1 MVQAHYQPDY
11 QGKDYTLKRNKISVI
26 GAGNVGATCAHWAA
40 MKELGDVVLVDI
52 VEGMPQG
59 KALDMAEA
67 MPVARWDVGVTGA
80 NDYAA
85 TAGSDVVIITAGLA
99 RKPGMSR
106 DDLLAKNT
114 EIVAGA
120 TREVARYSPEAI
132 LIIVSNPLDAMVY
145 VAQKVSGFDP
155 RRVIGM
161 AGILDTARFSAFI
174 AEALQVSVED
184 VVALVLGGHGD
195 DMVPL
200 VRYCS
205 VGGIPLS
212 QLLPAEEI
220 EQLVKR
226 TRGGGAEIVGLLKTG
241 SAYYA
246 PSAAAVEMAES
257 ILRDKKRILPCA
269 AFCQS
274 EYGVGGYYVGVPVKL
289 GKEGVEQI
297 IEVEMDDSE
306 RQALAESVSHVRD
319 LVSLIKL

>member
-1 MVQAHYQPDY
+1 M
-11 QGKDYTLKRNKISVI
+11 KRSKISII
-26 GAGNVGATCAHWAA
+26 GAGNVGASCAHWAA
-40 MKELGDVVLVDI
+40 MKELGDIVLVDI
-52 VEGMPQG
+52 LEGVPQG
-59 KALDMAEA
+59 KALDLAEA
-67 MPVARWDVGVTGA
+67 MPVARCDAGLQGA
-80 NDYAA
+80 NEYAA

-114 EIVAGA
+114 EIVAGV
-120 TREVARYSPEAI
+120 TREVARYSPQAI
-132 LIIVSNPLDAMVY
+132 LIVVSNPLDAMVY

-161 AGILDTARFSAFI
+161 AGILDTARFSSFI
-174 AEALQVSVED
+174 AEALNVSVED

-212 QLLPAEEI
+212 QLMPS
-220 EQLVKR
+220 EQIDELVKR
-226 TRGGGAEIVGLLKTG
+226 TRNGGAEIVALLKSG

-257 ILRDKKRILPCA
+257 IIRDKKRIMPCA
-269 AFCQS
+269 AFCQQ
-274 EYGVGGYYVGVPVKL
+274 EYGIGGYYVGVPVKL
-289 GKEGVEQI
+289 GSQGVEQI
-297 IEVEMDDSE
+297 IEVQLNEQE
-306 RQALAESVSHVRD
+306 RSALAESVGHVRE
-319 LVSLIKL
+319 LVSRIKL